1 MLWPYAETCQVP
13 FLLLTTTVIESQRGM
28 ENNKQGGKEGR
39 KAGGRERGKV
49 ERREPLRRLE

>member
-39 KAGGRERGKV
+39 KERGKV
-49 ERREPLRRLE
+49 ERREPLSRLE